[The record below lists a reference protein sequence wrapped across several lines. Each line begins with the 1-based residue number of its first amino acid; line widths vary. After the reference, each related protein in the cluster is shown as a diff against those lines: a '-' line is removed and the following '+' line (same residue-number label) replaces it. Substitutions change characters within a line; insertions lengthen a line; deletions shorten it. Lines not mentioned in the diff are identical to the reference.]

1 MIDGKTVLAIV
12 PARSGSKRCPGKN
25 FREYK
30 GKRLIDWALDAAQ
43 ASKYIDTVRLSLDAD
58 RPPELCTDT
67 ATSEDVMRYHQSQN
81 PHDWI
86 VLLQPTSP
94 NRTVE
99 DIDGCI
105 ERAQMG
111 FGCVSVTDD
120 RQNGAVYVATKE
132 WLETHDFNYGGLMKY
147 KMPEDRALDINYP
160 EDFLK

>member
-1 MIDGKTVLAIV
+1 MIDGKTILAII

-25 FREYK
+25 FREYR
-30 GKRLIDWALDAAQ
+30 GKTLIEWALEAAK
-43 ASKYIDTVRLSLDAD
+43 ASKYIDTIKLSLDAD
-58 RPPELCTDT
+58 RPPELSTDT

-111 FGCVSVTDD
+111 YGCISTTDD
-120 RQNGAVYVATKE
+120 RTNGAVYVCTKE
-132 WLETHDFNYGGLMKY
+132 WLAEHDFTYGGLMKY
-147 KMPEDRALDINYP
+147 PMPEDRALDIDFP
-160 EDFLK
+160 EDFER